1 MDKLKSCPFCGRTPQ
16 ITTETCMTSLE
27 FNKNY
32 PDNGRGLYKEKTVH
46 LIECVCCRLAKRF
59 STEEE
64 AVEAWNRRV

>member
-1 MDKLKSCPFCGRTPQ
+1 
-16 ITTETCMTSLE
+16 MTSLE